1 MTRGAAWARGLA
13 PVAVAV
19 ALVTAA
25 CSGTSTQ
32 KGASDNGSAGA
43 TANTFTY
50 SVNSEV
56 MLGWDPATDYSNEVI
71 AMQNMYQMLTRYNPD
86 TQQVEPL
93 LATSW
98 EKNADGTEWTF
109 HLRGGVTFH
118 TGRPMDS
125 TAVKEAIER
134 TMKLGEAASYIWSA
148 VKSIDTPDPQTVVFH
163 LSYASPLDLVASGD
177 YSAYIYDTKAAGG
190 GDLAKWFAEGKD
202 AGTGPYTV
210 DAYNPGDEIE
220 LRLKAYPDYWG
231 GWDGSHYENLVFR
244 VTPEA
249 TTAAQLLRSGQVSMV
264 QRMTPQLW
272 QTFAGDP
279 KFQTETAPS
288 WQTLLALLNTA
299 DGPLANENVRKAI
312 ALGIDYGGITSALHG
327 AGQPLTGVVPPG
339 LWGHSEDVP
348 SYAHDPGQA
357 AQLLQQEG
365 YGPGGDPLQ
374 LELTYLHGDA
384 DEELVATL
392 MKADLAKLNVD
403 VEVRGLQWQAQWS
416 QGKSSDP
423 SKRQD
428 IFLFYWWP
436 DYPDPVSWFFNL
448 FRTEDKPFFNLAYY
462 SNQTLDKQI
471 DQASTL
477 AATDREQAASL
488 YEQMQRE
495 LYADVPA
502 LPLYTQ
508 TYQRAMLSSVQGFE
522 DNPAYPNVVFAYELT
537 PTA

>member
-1 MTRGAAWARGLA
+1 MRRGASVL
-13 PVAVAV
+13 AVAASAAAV
-19 ALVTAA
+19 ILVGA
-25 CSGTSTQ
+25 CTGTTT
-32 KGASDNGSAGA
+32 GSAGNGA
-43 TANTFTY
+43 QNDRPQTFTY

-71 AMQNMYQMLTRYNPD
+71 AMQNMYEMLTRYNPQ
-86 TQQVEPL
+86 TQEVDPL

-109 HLRGGVTFH
+109 HLRDGVTFH

-125 TAVKEAIER
+125 TAVKAAIER
-134 TMKLGEAASYIWSA
+134 TMKLGEGAAYIWSA
-148 VKSIDTPDPQTVVFH
+148 VKSIDTPDPQTVVFR
-163 LSYASPLDLVASGD
+163 LSYASPIDLVASGD
-177 YSAYIYDTKAAGG
+177 YGAYIYDTKAASGR
-190 GDLAKWFAEGKD
+190 DLAKWFADGND

-210 DAYNPGDEIE
+210 DDYNPGDEIE
-220 LRLKAYPDYWG
+220 LRLKAYPGYWG
-231 GWDGSHYENLVFR
+231 GWDGAHFENLVFR

-272 QTFAGDP
+272 QTFSNEAG
-279 KFQTETAPS
+279 FRTEASPS

-299 DGPLANENVRKAI
+299 NGPLANENVRKAV
-312 ALGIDYGGITSALHG
+312 AYGIDYQGIMAALHG

-348 SYAHDPGQA
+348 SYTHDVDRA
-357 AQLLQQEG
+357 KQLLQQEG
-365 YGPGGDPLQ
+365 YGPGGEPIA

-392 MKADLAKLNVD
+392 MKADLEKLNIQLD
-403 VEVRGLQWQAQWS
+403 VRGLQWQAQWS

-448 FRTEDKPFFNLAYY
+448 FRTEEKPFFNLAYY
-462 SNQTLDKQI
+462 SNPALDKQI
-471 DQASTL
+471 DQASVL
-477 AATDREQAASL
+477 AATDRDRAAQL
-488 YEQMQRE
+488 YEQMQTE
-495 LYADVPA
+495 LFRDAPA
-502 LPLYTQ
+502 IPLYTQ
-508 TYQRAMLSSVQGFE
+508 TYQRAMLSNFEGFE